1 MTGLC
6 ASWMAPLRS
15 VHIHV
20 SVYGWLPLVVFVF
33 VGFAAAYVLVSL
45 MLAFTVRWCCDF
57 LCCCRHVCCASERLD
72 VLVLLLGGSTVL

>member
-1 MTGLC
+1 MILHSDVLGFWLMTGLC

-57 LCCCRHVCCASERLD
+57 F
-72 VLVLLLGGSTVL
+72 VLLSSCLLRWWTS